1 MVKKIMVGIMIV
13 LIVIS
18 GCGKEINNNYQSE
31 KSNDEQEIKNI
42 DYRDSMR
49 EFVKKI
55 SNYSKAK
62 NGQFIVIQQ
71 NAEDILP
78 SEEEKRKEYLE
89 YIDGIGREDV
99 NYGYDKDNKETD
111 EEVKEEMIN
120 NLNLFRDAGK
130 KVLAVDYCYDK
141 EKMLKSY
148 QDNEDYGY
156 ISFAADERNLNN
168 IPEFPESIYNENSSD
183 VETLDDA
190 KNFLYLINPENY
202 DDKKEFINAI
212 NDTNYDVVII
222 DAFFNSDVEQYTEE
236 EINSMKRKKNGGGR
250 LVISYMSIGEC
261 EDYRFYWNKE
271 WNTNKPKWL
280 VHENDDWSGNYIVK
294 YWDKQWQGIIVG
306 NKDSYLDKILDM
318 NFDGVYL
325 DIVDGYYNFEE

>member
-1 MVKKIMVGIMIV
+1 MNMVKKIIAGIMIM

-18 GCGKEINNNYQSE
+18 GCGKEINNNYQYE

-62 NGQFIVIQQ
+62 KEQFIVIQQ

-78 SEEEKRKEYLE
+78 SEEEKRNEYLE
-89 YIDGIGREDV
+89 VIDGIGREDV

-111 EEVKEEMIN
+111 KDVKEEMIKH
-120 NLNLFRDAGK
+120 LNLFRDSGK

-148 QDNEDYGY
+148 EDNEDYGY

-183 VETLDDA
+183 IETLDDA

-202 DDKKEFINAI
+202 DDKKKFINAI

-222 DAFFNSDVEQYTEE
+222 DAFFNSAIEQYPLPPRRSRAALGLSIRAVPLWAGKPSARQAPAFSGSHAVSRHNRYT
-236 EINSMKRKKNGGGR
+236 GGR
-250 LVISYMSIGEC
+250 SSDRRKRPRRSVPRPG
-261 EDYRFYWNKE
+261 
-271 WNTNKPKWL
+271 
-280 VHENDDWSGNYIVK
+280 
-294 YWDKQWQGIIVG
+294 
-306 NKDSYLDKILDM
+306 
-318 NFDGVYL
+318 
-325 DIVDGYYNFEE
+325 